1 LSLFKKLDY
10 YQKVLFLENYA
21 DNPSNL
27 SREDLEA
34 VLDSFPFNEFSQEKN
49 LNFLALKLF
58 RNSKGNI
65 DLEKFAEKLNIDI
78 NTAEE
83 ILSGDS
89 FEVFFPVAKEG
100 KAELN
105 RLLVIP
111 LSSDIVLSTE
121 PIYTD
126 SPEAIKKLT
135 GRGFF
140 LTFSKNFD
148 FKTNSY
154 TLALYSVLKFGNLA
168 SKFAFTGRLTRE
180 GKIEDV
186 EFLEEKLKVCREKKI
201 PIIFPKKGDMESVE
215 NLEEFLTN
223 LEIPL
228 FIFPSSEKY
237 RETFTD
243 IFDFSRDYIKSVFH
257 IDAELSYTA
266 TFDEENIIE
275 SFTYYS
281 RWLEYIG
288 STLKSIKE
296 EYLPNLKVGLT
307 SNPLVF
313 SFFAGVILS
322 KKRLT
327 VVFYKYFKEGEVYKP
342 IFTIKDDRES
352 PNTEGVKNLIRTNH
366 SPGDR
371 IVITRRDSKD
381 NGGVVIKLPSGEHM
395 DKHSKE
401 LAYYVN
407 NLIRS
412 LEDKCYDLIL
422 ETPNDFAFALGYF
435 LEDYKCLNLI
445 HKGKF
450 VYSIRDSLK
459 KPYYLTN
466 AFSLNMISSKKVH
479 IDVEEIDLKTA
490 KEKLQKYGFTS
501 FISHVSTAQVLS
513 RLLGM
518 EASPNRQNLKLE
530 KGDRLM
536 VFQISV
542 RPKEGQVFS
551 KEEIEAIVRENKF
564 KFFEVFIS

>member
-1 LSLFKKLDY
+1 MSLFKKLDY
-10 YQKVLFLENYA
+10 SQKVIFLENYA

-34 VLDSFPFNEFSQEKN
+34 VLECFPFSDFSQEKN

-65 DLEKFAEKLNIDI
+65 DLVKFAGKLKIDI

-83 ILSGDS
+83 ILIGDS
-89 FEVFFPVAKEG
+89 FEAFFPVAKEG

-111 LSSDIVLSTE
+111 LSSGRILSTE
-121 PIYTD
+121 PVDTD
-126 SPEAIKKLT
+126 SLEVIRELT

-154 TLALYSVLKFGNLA
+154 TLGLYSVLKFGNLA
-168 SKFAFTGRLTRE
+168 SKFAFTGKLTRK
-180 GKIEDV
+180 GKIEGV
-186 EFLEEKLKVCREKKI
+186 EFIEEKVKVCREKKI

-243 IFDFSRDYIKSVFH
+243 IFNFSQNYIKSVFH
-257 IDAELSYTA
+257 INTQLNYTA
-266 TFDEENIIE
+266 TFDEENITE
-275 SFTYYS
+275 SFADYS
-281 RWLEYIG
+281 KWLEYIG

-296 EYLPNLKVGLT
+296 EYLPNLKVGIT

-327 VVFYKYFKEGEVYKP
+327 VTFYKYFKEGEVYKP
-342 IFTIKDDRES
+342 VFTIKDDRES
-352 PNTEGVKNLIRTNH
+352 PNTEGVKNLIRINH
-366 SPGDR
+366 SSGDT
-371 IVITRRDSKD
+371 IIITQRDNKYD
-381 NGGVVIKLPSGEHM
+381 GEVVIKLPSGEHL
-395 DKHSKE
+395 DKYSKE
-401 LAYYVN
+401 LAFHVN

-422 ETPNDFAFALGYF
+422 ETSNDFAFALGYF

-450 VYSIRDSLK
+450 VYSIRDSLR
-459 KPYYLTN
+459 KPYYLAN
-466 AFSLNMISSKKVH
+466 ALSLNMINSKKVH

-490 KEKLQKYGFTS
+490 KEKLQKYGFIS
-501 FISHVSTAQVLS
+501 FISHVSTAYVLS
-513 RLLGM
+513 QLLGM
-518 EASPNRQNLKLE
+518 EVSPNRQNLKLK
-530 KGDRLM
+530 KGNRLI

-551 KEEIEAIVRENKF
+551 REEIETIVRENKF
-564 KFFEVFIS
+564 KFFEVLIS